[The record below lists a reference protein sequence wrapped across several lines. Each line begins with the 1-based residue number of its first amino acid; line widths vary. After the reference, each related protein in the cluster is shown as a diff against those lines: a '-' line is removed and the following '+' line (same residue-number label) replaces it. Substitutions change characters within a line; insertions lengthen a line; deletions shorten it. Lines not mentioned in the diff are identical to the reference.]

1 VNDRYGDPQ
10 SPEVNSTFTLEPQT
24 TGSPHSGKGEPLICD
39 FWIAKIVEEIT
50 ENRISKTASSG
61 DVVRYSATELIEG
74 GIVPVM
80 IHSDMYSIA
89 MVILECIMEEM
100 PFSLAM
106 LRRPRDGHQETVRLG
121 PACGTPRARRTAS
134 RTVYGPYSNALLV

>member
-1 VNDRYGDPQ
+1 MNDRYGDPQ

-100 PFSLAM
+100 PFSDL
-106 LRRPRDGHQETVRLG
+106 PRDAASSTRRSSRDCPPRPGVRDAESSKNGVSDGLW
-121 PACGTPRARRTAS
+121 T
-134 RTVYGPYSNALLV
+134 L